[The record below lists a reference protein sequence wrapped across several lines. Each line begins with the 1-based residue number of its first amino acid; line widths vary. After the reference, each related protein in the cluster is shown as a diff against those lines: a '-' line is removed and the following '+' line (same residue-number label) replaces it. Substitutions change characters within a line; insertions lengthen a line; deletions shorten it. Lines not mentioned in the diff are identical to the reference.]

1 MAWLRRRRQRKAL
14 IRAARVLLALD
25 QAAARS

>member
-1 MAWLRRRRQRKAL
+1 MAWFKRRRQRKAL

-25 QAAARS
+25 ELSAR

>member
-1 MAWLRRRRQRKAL
+1 MAWFRRRRQRKAL

-25 QAAARS
+25 DLAAR